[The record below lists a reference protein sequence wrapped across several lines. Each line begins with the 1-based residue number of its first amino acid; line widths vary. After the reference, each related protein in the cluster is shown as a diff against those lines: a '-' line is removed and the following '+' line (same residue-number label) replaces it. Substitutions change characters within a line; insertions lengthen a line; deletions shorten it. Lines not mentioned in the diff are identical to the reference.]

1 MGTRGEK
8 TLEQIR
14 AALPTH
20 IMLTPGVQKLKWYDE
35 LWAFEGFKKQWFA
48 IDPATPERGW
58 LEKANH
64 RIYEI
69 GEVIARRPIP
79 PHILDNQAF
88 WVMFDTLAE
97 IPAYGVGG
105 WLLELERG
113 ITDFGDIRVLIHNVR
128 GLFYGHSRRFR
139 TKDDAENAIEFL
151 GGQNRII
158 KELEAGRLYDKWLL
172 EQIESGG

>member
-1 MGTRGEK
+1 
-8 TLEQIR
+8 
-14 AALPTH
+14 
-20 IMLTPGVQKLKWYDE
+20 MLTPGTKLNRETDE
-35 LWAFEGFKKQWFA
+35 YMDVVGGDKDFYSLMGVEDLEQDTVCGTEGLFF
-48 IDPATPERGW
+48 
-58 LEKANH
+58 
-64 RIYEI
+64 
-69 GEVIARRPIP
+69 RRPIP

-158 KELEAGRLYDKWLL
+158 KELEVGRLYDKWLL